1 MDFSRIAQLMTNLI
15 KKSTRFVWSEAC
27 QRSFEELKDRLTSA
41 PVLAQPEGNEDFVI
55 YSDASK
61 VGLECV
67 LM

>member
-1 MDFSRIAQLMTNLI
+1 MNLI

-27 QRSFEELKDRLTSA
+27 QQSFEEPKDRLTSA
-41 PVLAQPEGNEDFVI
+41 PVLAQLEGNEDFMI

-61 VGLECV
+61 VGLGCV